1 MSFGRWGM
9 KGLVLVAAL
18 ALLVA
23 LLAACKSDSKGG
35 KTPTSD
41 ETPAASETPDDGGGG
56 GGDGGGDEGLQDLA
70 DLASQAAEGL
80 TANVTY
86 QYTTEANG
94 QTTEAEW
101 VMVQRP
107 PDSRFEIVSTE
118 GGLESRVIVI
128 QTVEKSYICTS
139 AGGSE
144 SCFESDQAESYTAGF
159 APLFDIPQT
168 IAGDIGDVGLVDKSE
183 REIAG
188 VHANCFSV
196 DTAALGGGASELC
209 FSDEGILLLLRSEA
223 GGTSFTFEAKSV
235 STDVT
240 DADFEPPYEII
251 EIRKSVV

>member
-1 MSFGRWGM
+1 M

-18 ALLVA
+18 VLLVA
-23 LLAACKSDSKGG
+23 FLAACKSDSKGG

-41 ETPAASETPDDGGGG
+41 VTPEATDTPDNSGDGGGG
-56 GGDGGGDEGLQDLA
+56 DGDEGLQDLA
-70 DLASQAAEGL
+70 DLASQAAEGV

-86 QYTTEANG
+86 QYTSEAGG
-94 QTTEAEW
+94 QTAEQEW

-144 SCFESDQAESYTAGF
+144 SCYESDQAASYTAGF
-159 APLFDIPQT
+159 SPLFDIPQT
-168 IAGDIGDVGLVDKSE
+168 IAGDIGGLGAVDKSE

-188 VHANCFSV
+188 VRANCFSADAV
-196 DTAALGGGASELC
+196 VLGGASEFC

-251 EIRKSVV
+251 EIPTG

>member
-41 ETPAASETPDDGGGG
+41 KTPASSETPTDGGG
-56 GGDGGGDEGLQDLA
+56 GGDGGDGGVQDLA
-70 DLASQAAEGL
+70 DLASQAAEGV

-86 QYTTEANG
+86 QYTSEAGG
-94 QTTEAEW
+94 QTAEQEW

-107 PDSRFEIVSTE
+107 PDSRFEIVSTD
-118 GGLESRVIVI
+118 GGLESRTIVI
-128 QTVEKSYICTS
+128 TTADKSYSCISAGSSGTCFDITDETQDQTAPFAALLGFPQTV
-139 AGGSE
+139 A
-144 SCFESDQAESYTAGF
+144 D
-159 APLFDIPQT
+159 DIS
-168 IAGDIGDVGLVDKSE
+168 GLGAVDKSE

-188 VHANCFSV
+188 VHANCFSADAV
-196 DTAALGGGASELC
+196 ALGGASEFC

-251 EIRKSVV
+251 DIPTG

>member
-1 MSFGRWGM
+1 MSFGRWAM

-41 ETPAASETPDDGGGG
+41 KTPASRETPTVGGG
-56 GGDGGGDEGLQDLA
+56 GGDGGVQDLA

-80 TANVTY
+80 TAKVTY
-86 QYTTEANG
+86 QYTTETNG

-107 PDSRFEIVSTE
+107 PDSRFEIVSTN
-118 GGLESRVIVI
+118 GGLESRTILI
-128 QTVEKSYICTS
+128 QTEDKSYICIS
-139 AGGSE
+139 ASGSE
-144 SCFESDQAESYTAGF
+144 TCLESTTDETQGQAAPFAGLLGF
-159 APLFDIPQT
+159 AQTVADDIS
-168 IAGDIGDVGLVDKSE
+168 GLGAVDKSE

-188 VHANCFSV
+188 VHANCFSA
-196 DTAALGGGASELC
+196 DAAVLGGASEFC
-209 FSDEGILLLLRSEA
+209 FSDEGLLLFLKTEA
-223 GGTSFTFEAKSV
+223 AAGSSFTWEAKSA

-240 DADFEPPYEII
+240 DADFEPPYEI
-251 EIRKSVV
+251 SDLPTP

>member
-23 LLAACKSDSKGG
+23 LLAACKSDSKGD

-41 ETPAASETPDDGGGG
+41 ETPAASETPDDGGNGD
-56 GGDGGGDEGLQDLA
+56 DGGGDEGLQGLA
-70 DLASQAAEGL
+70 DLASQAAEGV

-86 QYTTEANG
+86 QYTSETNG
-94 QTTEAEW
+94 QTIEAEW

-118 GGLESRVIVI
+118 GGEESRTIVI
-128 QTVEKSYICTS
+128 GTADKSYICVS

-144 SCFESDQAESYTAGF
+144 SCFESDQTQSYTAGF
-159 APLFDIPQT
+159 APLFEIPQT
-168 IAGDIGDVGLVDKSE
+168 IAGGIGDVGLVDKSE
-183 REIAG
+183 REIGG
-188 VHANCFSV
+188 VPANCFSV

-209 FSDEGILLLLRSEA
+209 FSDEGLLLYLRGESA
-223 GGTSFTFEAKSV
+223 GSSFTYEAKSV

-240 DADFEPPYEII
+240 DADFEPPYAII
-251 EIRKSVV
+251 EIPTG

>member
-1 MSFGRWGM
+1 M

-56 GGDGGGDEGLQDLA
+56 DGDGGGDEGLQDLA
-70 DLASQAAEGL
+70 DLASQAAEGV

-168 IAGDIGDVGLVDKSE
+168 IAGDIGGLGAVDKSE

-188 VHANCFSV
+188 VHANCFSA
-196 DTAALGGGASELC
+196 DAAVLGGASEFC
-209 FSDEGILLLLRSEA
+209 FSDEGLVLYRKYEA
-223 GGTSFTFEAKSV
+223 AGSSLTWEAKSA
-235 STDVT
+235 STDVS
-240 DADFEPPYEII
+240 DADFEPPYDII
-251 EIRKSVV
+251 DIPTG

>member
-1 MSFGRWGM
+1 M

-18 ALLVA
+18 VLLVA
-23 LLAACKSDSKGG
+23 FLAACKSDSKGG

-41 ETPAASETPDDGGGG
+41 VTPEATDTPDNSGDGGGG
-56 GGDGGGDEGLQDLA
+56 DGDEGLQDLA
-70 DLASQAAEGL
+70 DLASQAAEGV

-86 QYTTEANG
+86 QYTSEAGG
-94 QTTEAEW
+94 QTAEQEW

-144 SCFESDQAESYTAGF
+144 SCYESDQAASYTAGF

-168 IAGDIGDVGLVDKSE
+168 IAGDISGLGAVDKSE

-188 VHANCFSV
+188 VHANCFSADAV
-196 DTAALGGGASELC
+196 VLGGASEFC

-240 DADFEPPYEII
+240 DADFEPPYAII
-251 EIRKSVV
+251 EIPTG

>member
-41 ETPAASETPDDGGGG
+41 ETPAASETPDDGGNGD
-56 GGDGGGDEGLQDLA
+56 DGGGDEGLQGLA
-70 DLASQAAEGL
+70 DLASQAAEGV

-86 QYTTEANG
+86 QYTSETNG
-94 QTTEAEW
+94 QTIEAEW

-107 PDSRFEIVSTE
+107 PDSRFEIVSSD
-118 GGLESRVIVI
+118 GGQESRTIVI
-128 QTVEKSYICTS
+128 QTEDKSYVCVS

-144 SCFESDQAESYTAGF
+144 SCFESDQTQSYTAGF
-159 APLFDIPQT
+159 APLFEIPQT
-168 IAGDIGDVGLVDKSE
+168 IAGGIGDVGLVDKSE
-183 REIAG
+183 REIGG
-188 VHANCFSV
+188 VPANCFSV
-196 DTAALGGGASELC
+196 DTAVLGGGASELC

-251 EIRKSVV
+251 EIPTG